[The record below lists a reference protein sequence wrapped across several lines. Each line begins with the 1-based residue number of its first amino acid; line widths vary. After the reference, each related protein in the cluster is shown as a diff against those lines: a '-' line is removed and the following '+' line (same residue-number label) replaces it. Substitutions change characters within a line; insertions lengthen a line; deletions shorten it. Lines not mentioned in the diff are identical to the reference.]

1 MNTIQLTVKLKL
13 LPNEQQRVLLL
24 ETMRE
29 YISLINDVLDYAIA
43 IGELPRLT
51 SATVHAALPSA
62 LRGQCCRDIRSIY
75 ANAMKHHGCKL
86 PVLRK
91 PVAIWNNQNYE
102 VLDGCIRLPL
112 WVGGQC
118 RRVSLKAL
126 IPDDTLTT
134 LRNAKLGTLR
144 VTEKNGKLIAQVAYE
159 AWESAA
165 PGTKA
170 MGVDLGIL
178 CPAVVVHE
186 DGRTRFIGNGRQNRF
201 VRRKHHARRKKLG
214 KAKKLNAIRKSED
227 KEHRWMRDQDHK
239 VSRAIID
246 EAIAN
251 GVGIIKLETLSG
263 IRSKTRKSLKNKY
276 RSKSRK
282 YNRSLSSWSFYRLAS
297 YIEYKARL
305 AGIEVQYIDPAYTS
319 QICPHCGC
327 IHKAEGRNYICPHC
341 GYRGHRD
348 RVGAVNI
355 LAA

>member
-1 MNTIQLTVKLKL
+1 MNLTVQIKL
-13 LPNEQQRVLLL
+13 LPSKEQEQWL
-24 ETMRE
+24 TTAATE
-29 YISLINDVLDYAIA
+29 YISLVNDIVGYALGQGMVPKFSSGDVAAPLPAAVKNQA
-43 IGELPRLT
+43 I
-51 SATVHAALPSA
+51 
-62 LRGQCCRDIRSIY
+62 RDARSIY
-75 ANAMKHHGCKL
+75 RKCCKTHIQHT
-86 PVLRK
+86 LRK
-91 PVAIWNNQNYE
+91 PIILWNNQNYRISE
-102 VLDGCIRLPL
+102 GFISVPL
-112 WVGGQC
+112 CLNGKTHRIQLRAVTP
-118 RRVSLKAL
+118 
-126 IPDDTLTT
+126 PDILSKMASG
-134 LRNAKLGTLR
+134 RLGTLR
-144 VTEKNGKLIAQVAYE
+144 VTQKNGKWIAQVAYE
-159 AWESAA
+159 ARESATS
-165 PGTKA
+165 GTKA

-239 VSRAIID
+239 VSRAIIN

-282 YNRSLSSWSFYRLAS
+282 YNRSLSSWSFCRLAS

-327 IHKAEGRNYICPHC
+327 IRKAEGRNYICPHC

>member
-1 MNTIQLTVKLKL
+1 MNLTVQIKL
-13 LPNEQQRVLLL
+13 LPSKEQERWL
-24 ETMRE
+24 TTTATE
-29 YISLINDVLDYAIA
+29 YISLVNDIVDYALGQGMMPKFSSGDVA
-43 IGELPRLT
+43 APLP
-51 SATVHAALPSA
+51 ATVKNQAIRDARSTYA
-62 LRGQCCRDIRSIY
+62 KCRKTRIQHI
-75 ANAMKHHGCKL
+75 
-86 PVLRK
+86 LRK

-102 VLDGCIRLPL
+102 VLDGCICLPL
-112 WVGGQC
+112 WADGQC

-126 IPDDTLTT
+126 VPDDALAV
-134 LRNAKLGTLR
+134 LRNARLGTLR

-159 AWESAA
+159 ARESAA
-165 PGTKA
+165 SGTRA
-170 MGVDLGIL
+170 MGVDIGIL

-186 DGRTRFIGNGRQNRF
+186 YGKTRFIGNGRQNRF

-227 KEHRWMRDQDHK
+227 KEQRWMRDQDHK
-239 VSRAIID
+239 ISRAVVN

-263 IRSKTRKSLKNKY
+263 IRGKTRKSLKNKY
-276 RSKSRK
+276 RCKSRK

-305 AGIEVQYIDPAYTS
+305 AGIEVEYIDPAYTS

-327 IHKAEGRNYICPHC
+327 IHKAEGRSYVCPHC
-341 GYRGHRD
+341 GYCGHRD

>member
-1 MNTIQLTVKLKL
+1 
-13 LPNEQQRVLLL
+13 
-24 ETMRE
+24 
-29 YISLINDVLDYAIA
+29 
-43 IGELPRLT
+43 
-51 SATVHAALPSA
+51 
-62 LRGQCCRDIRSIY
+62 
-75 ANAMKHHGCKL
+75 
-86 PVLRK
+86 
-91 PVAIWNNQNYE
+91 
-102 VLDGCIRLPL
+102 
-112 WVGGQC
+112 
-118 RRVSLKAL
+118 
-126 IPDDTLTT
+126 
-134 LRNAKLGTLR
+134 
-144 VTEKNGKLIAQVAYE
+144 
-159 AWESAA
+159 
-165 PGTKA
+165 
-170 MGVDLGIL
+170 
-178 CPAVVVHE
+178 
-186 DGRTRFIGNGRQNRF
+186 
-201 VRRKHHARRKKLG
+201 
-214 KAKKLNAIRKSED
+214 
-227 KEHRWMRDQDHK
+227 MRDQDHK

-263 IRSKTRKSLKNKY
+263 IRSKTRKSLKNKS

>member
-1 MNTIQLTVKLKL
+1 MPLCLNGKTHRIQLRAVT
-13 LPNEQQRVLLL
+13 P
-24 ETMRE
+24 
-29 YISLINDVLDYAIA
+29 
-43 IGELPRLT
+43 P
-51 SATVHAALPSA
+51 
-62 LRGQCCRDIRSIY
+62 DILSKMASGR
-75 ANAMKHHGCKL
+75 
-86 PVLRK
+86 
-91 PVAIWNNQNYE
+91 
-102 VLDGCIRLPL
+102 
-112 WVGGQC
+112 
-118 RRVSLKAL
+118 
-126 IPDDTLTT
+126 
-134 LRNAKLGTLR
+134 LGTLR
-144 VTEKNGKLIAQVAYE
+144 VTQKNGKWIAQVAYE
-159 AWESAA
+159 ARESAA

-227 KEHRWMRDQDHK
+227 KEQRWMRDQDHK
-239 VSRAIID
+239 VSRAIIN

-327 IHKAEGRNYICPHC
+327 IHKAEGRNYICPYC

>member
-1 MNTIQLTVKLKL
+1 MNLTVQIKL
-13 LPNEQQRVLLL
+13 LPSKEQEQWL
-24 ETMRE
+24 TTAATE
-29 YISLINDVLDYAIA
+29 YISLVNDIVDYALGQGMVSKFSSGDVAAPLPAAVKNQA
-43 IGELPRLT
+43 I
-51 SATVHAALPSA
+51 
-62 LRGQCCRDIRSIY
+62 RDARSIY
-75 ANAMKHHGCKL
+75 GKCRKTHIQHT
-86 PVLRK
+86 LRK
-91 PVAIWNNQNYE
+91 PIILWNNQNYRISE
-102 VLDGCIRLPL
+102 GFISVPL
-112 WVGGQC
+112 CLNGKTHRIQL
-118 RRVSLKAL
+118 RAATP
-126 IPDDTLTT
+126 PDILSKMASG
-134 LRNAKLGTLR
+134 RLGTLR
-144 VTEKNGKLIAQVAYE
+144 VTQKNGKWIAQVAYE
-159 AWESAA
+159 ARESAV

-227 KEHRWMRDQDHK
+227 KEQRWMRDRDHK
-239 VSRAIID
+239 ISRAIID

-263 IRSKTRKSLKNKY
+263 IRSKTRKSLKNKS

>member
-1 MNTIQLTVKLKL
+1 MNLTVQIKL
-13 LPNEQQRVLLL
+13 LPSKEQEQWL
-24 ETMRE
+24 TTAATE
-29 YISLINDVLDYAIA
+29 YISLVNDIVDYALGQGMVPKFSSGDVAAPLPAAVKNQA
-43 IGELPRLT
+43 I
-51 SATVHAALPSA
+51 
-62 LRGQCCRDIRSIY
+62 RDARSIY
-75 ANAMKHHGCKL
+75 GKCRKTHIQHT
-86 PVLRK
+86 LRK
-91 PVAIWNNQNYE
+91 PIILWNNQNYRISE
-102 VLDGCIRLPL
+102 GFISVPL
-112 WVGGQC
+112 CLNGKTHRIQLRAVTP
-118 RRVSLKAL
+118 
-126 IPDDTLTT
+126 PDILSKMASG
-134 LRNAKLGTLR
+134 RLGTLR
-144 VTEKNGKLIAQVAYE
+144 VTQKNGKWIAQVAYE
-159 AWESAA
+159 ARESATS
-165 PGTKA
+165 GTKA

-227 KEHRWMRDQDHK
+227 KEQRWMRDQDHK
-239 VSRAIID
+239 VSRAIIN

-348 RVGAVNI
+348 RIGAVNI